1 MALLVKYWKSQ
12 GYAKKQV
19 KEWCIKKCEKY
30 VPNFN
35 PIKDGPKLKKSVD
48 KVWRDWN
55 TKGDDISKLREI
67 DYVEFPKEVL
77 DWFLGLE
84 DNFVITDEE
93 RKKINELRYP
103 AKVKKAPMTF
113 NRIKVLFTLYIW
125 SLIQKEYMNSG
136 WNYFNLDDW
145 YPKLKK
151 DSDLPT
157 SYNIL
162 NERNILEDLGFL
174 ETTEKNVDVIL
185 ELFDKFDV
193 FNIEVTDKNR
203 IRLEGEDL
211 YKCGLWLKKQKYNW
225 FICEHCGKEVFDKN
239 KPLGGRPRKYC
250 KECSKIYDHEIRE
263 YIPVYCEICGIEI
276 EPKFTIKHRQCYC
289 GKCKEDMKDIARN
302 KYRSKIKDSLKVDK
316 VCRETSTPQT
326 LDT

>member
-1 MALLVKYWKSQ
+1 M
-12 GYAKKQV
+12 
-19 KEWCIKKCEKY
+19 
-30 VPNFN
+30 N
-35 PIKDGPKLKKSVD
+35 
-48 KVWRDWN
+48 
-55 TKGDDISKLREI
+55 
-67 DYVEFPKEVL
+67 
-77 DWFLGLE
+77 
-84 DNFVITDEE
+84 
-93 RKKINELRYP
+93 
-103 AKVKKAPMTF
+103 F

-125 SLIQKEYMNSG
+125 SLIQKEYMAGG

-174 ETTEKNVDVIL
+174 KTTEKNVDVIL

-211 YKCGLWLKKQKYNW
+211 YNCGLWLKKQKYNW
-225 FICEHCGKEVFDKN
+225 FICEHCGKEIFDKN

-263 YIPVYCEICGIEI
+263 YTPVYCEICGIEI

-316 VCRETSTPQT
+316 VCRETSIPQT
-326 LDT
+326 PEP

>member
-12 GYAKKQV
+12 GYSKKQV
-19 KEWCIKKCEKY
+19 KDWCIDKCTKY
-30 VPNFN
+30 VKNFN
-35 PIKDGPKLKKSVD
+35 SIKDGPDLKKSID
-48 KVWRDWN
+48 KVWRDWK
-55 TKGDDISKLREI
+55 TKGENPSKLREI

-84 DNFVITDEE
+84 DNFIISDEE
-93 RKKINELRYP
+93 RKRINELRYP
-103 AKVKKAPMTF
+103 AKVKKTPMTF

-125 SLIQKEYMNSG
+125 SLIQKEYMNGG

-174 ETTEKNVDVIL
+174 KTTEKNVDVIL

-211 YKCGLWLKKQKYNW
+211 YNCGLWLKKQRFDW
-225 FICEHCGKEVFDKN
+225 FVCEECGNIVFETKSHLGPKRRYCKKCALKLKNEVALQPKFCVDCGKELEIKAN
-239 KPLGGRPRKYC
+239 MKIRRYRCPECQEKRRKE
-250 KECSKIYDHEIRE
+250 KEHERYE
-263 YIPVYCEICGIEI
+263 R
-276 EPKFTIKHRQCYC
+276 KKLDFTIIPQNNP
-289 GKCKEDMKDIARN
+289 IN
-302 KYRSKIKDSLKVDK
+302 SK
-316 VCRETSTPQT
+316 PANP
-326 LDT
+326 

>member
-12 GYAKKQV
+12 GYSKKQV
-19 KEWCIKKCEKY
+19 KEWCIDKCVKY
-30 VPNFN
+30 VKNFN
-35 PIKDGPKLKKSVD
+35 PIKDGPDLKKSID
-48 KVWRDWN
+48 KVWRDWK
-55 TKGDDISKLREI
+55 TKRDNPSKLREI
-67 DYVEFPKEVL
+67 DYVEFSKEVL

-84 DNFVITDEE
+84 DNFIITDEE
-93 RKKINELRYP
+93 RKRINELRAP
-103 AKVKKAPMTF
+103 TKVKRTPMNF

-125 SLIQKEYMNSG
+125 SLIQKEYMAGG

-174 ETTEKNVDVIL
+174 KTTEKNVDVIL

-193 FNIEVTDKNR
+193 FNIEVADKNR

-211 YKCGLWLKKQKYNW
+211 YNCGLWLKKQKFDW
-225 FICEHCGKEVFDKN
+225 FICEECGRVVFEIKSHLGPKRRYCKKCALKLKNEAALRPKFCVDCGKELEIKAN
-239 KPLGGRPRKYC
+239 MKIRRYRCPECQEKRRREMEHERYERK
-250 KECSKIYDHEIRE
+250 KLD
-263 YIPVYCEICGIEI
+263 
-276 EPKFTIKHRQCYC
+276 FTI
-289 GKCKEDMKDIARN
+289 I
-302 KYRSKIKDSLKVDK
+302 
-316 VCRETSTPQT
+316 PQNNPINSNPANP
-326 LDT
+326 

>member
-12 GYAKKQV
+12 GYSKRQV
-19 KEWCIKKCEKY
+19 KDWCIDKCTKY
-30 VPNFN
+30 VKNFN
-35 PIKDGPKLKKSVD
+35 SIKDGPDLKKSID
-48 KVWRDWN
+48 KVWRDWK
-55 TKGDDISKLREI
+55 TKGENPSKLREI

-77 DWFLGLE
+77 DWFLALE
-84 DNFVITDEE
+84 DDFIITEEE
-93 RKKINELRYP
+93 RDRINELRAP
-103 AKVKKAPMTF
+103 TKVKKTPMNF
-113 NRIKVLFTLYIW
+113 NRIKVLFTLYVW
-125 SLIQKEYMNSG
+125 SLIQKEYMAGG

-174 ETTEKNVDVIL
+174 KTTEKNVDVIL

-211 YKCGLWLKKQKYNW
+211 YNCGLWLKKQKYDW
-225 FICEHCGKEVFDKN
+225 FVCEECGNIVFEKAQKMRRPRYYCKKCAEKLKNHFKEDGFCVDCGK
-239 KPLGGRPRKYC
+239 PLKITYMRKYKTC
-250 KECSKIYDHEIRE
+250 RCASCQMERDSELGNKR
-263 YIPVYCEICGIEI
+263 V
-276 EPKFTIKHRQCYC
+276 Q
-289 GKCKEDMKDIARN
+289 
-302 KYRSKIKDSLKVDK
+302 KYRENQDCNGNLRKSPD
-316 VCRETSTPQT
+316 PQT
-326 LDT
+326 LEP

>member
-1 MALLVKYWKSQ
+1 MKYWKSQ
-12 GYAKKQV
+12 GYSKKQV
-19 KEWCIKKCEKY
+19 KDWCIDKCVKY
-30 VPNFN
+30 VKNFN
-35 PIKDGPKLKKSVD
+35 SIKDGPDLKKSID
-48 KVWRDWN
+48 KVWRDWK
-55 TKGDDISKLREI
+55 TKGDNPSKLREI

-77 DWFLGLE
+77 DWFLALE
-84 DNFVITDEE
+84 DGFTITEEE
-93 RKKINELRYP
+93 RKRINELRAP
-103 AKVKKAPMTF
+103 TKVKRTPMNF

-125 SLIQKEYMNSG
+125 SLIQKEYMAGG

-174 ETTEKNVDVIL
+174 KTTEKNVDVIL

-211 YKCGLWLKKQKYNW
+211 YNCGLWLKKQKYNW

-263 YIPVYCEICGIEI
+263 YTPVYCEICGIEI

-316 VCRETSTPQT
+316 VCRETSSPQT
-326 LDT
+326 LEP

>member
-12 GYAKKQV
+12 GYTKKQV
-19 KEWCIKKCEKY
+19 KEWCIEKCEKY

-84 DNFVITDEE
+84 DNFTITDEE

-103 AKVKKAPMTF
+103 AKVKKTPMTF

-316 VCRETSTPQT
+316 VCRETSIPQT

>member
-19 KEWCIKKCEKY
+19 KEWCIEKCEKY

-55 TKGDDISKLREI
+55 TKGDDIYKLREI

-84 DNFVITDEE
+84 DNFTITDEE
-93 RKKINELRYP
+93 RTKINELRYP
-103 AKVKKAPMTF
+103 AKVKKTPMTF

-174 ETTEKNVDVIL
+174 KTTEKNVDVIL
-185 ELFDKFDV
+185 ELFDKCDV
-193 FNIEVTDKNR
+193 CNIEVTDKNR

-211 YKCGLWLKKQKYNW
+211 YNCGLWLKKQKYNW

-263 YIPVYCEICGIEI
+263 YTPVYCEICGIEI
-276 EPKFTIKHRQCYC
+276 EHKFTIKHRQCYC

-316 VCRETSTPQT
+316 VCRETSSPQT
-326 LDT
+326 LEP

>member
-1 MALLVKYWKSQ
+1 MKSQ
-12 GYAKKQV
+12 GCSKKKV
-19 KEWCIKKCEKY
+19 KEICIDKCTKY
-30 VPNFN
+30 VKNFN
-35 PIKDGPKLKKSVD
+35 SIKDGSDLKKSID
-48 KVWRDWN
+48 KVWRNWK
-55 TKGDDISKLREI
+55 TKGDNPSKFREI

-77 DWFLGLE
+77 DWFLALE
-84 DNFVITDEE
+84 DDFIITDEE
-93 RKKINELRYP
+93 RKQINELRAP
-103 AKVKKAPMTF
+103 TKVKRTPMNF

-125 SLIQKEYMNSG
+125 SLIQKEYMVGG

-174 ETTEKNVDVIL
+174 KTTEKNVDVIL

-193 FNIEVTDKNR
+193 FNIEVTYKNR

-211 YKCGLWLKKQKYNW
+211 YNCGHWLKKQKYNW
-225 FICEHCGKEVFDKN
+225 FVCERCGKEVFDKN

-250 KECSKIYDHEIRE
+250 KECAEIIKME
-263 YIPVYCEICGIEI
+263 EADLVVYCLKCRKPLVRNASMHRFRGLCRNCYTEI
-276 EPKFTIKHRQCYC
+276 ENEKARKRMQKLRENTICSDLSPKNLNS
-289 GKCKEDMKDIARN
+289 AN
-302 KYRSKIKDSLKVDK
+302 
-316 VCRETSTPQT
+316 P
-326 LDT
+326 